1 MVTGNALSR
10 AYIYTHT
17 HTHMHTR
24 VHTSGKCNRME
35 TRLFHGYQAV
45 MHGAGIRRF
54 GPQETQE
61 FSRAKRNVTIAFSPT
76 PRGLQ

>member
-1 MVTGNALSR
+1 MVVSALSR
-10 AYIYTHT
+10 AYIRV
-17 HTHMHTR
+17 TR
-24 VHTSGKCNRME
+24 TYTSGKCNRME

-61 FSRAKRNVTIAFSPT
+61 FSRAEA
-76 PRGLQ
+76 